1 MVRIR
6 FMEIKGLYSYGNEK
20 NKIDCGEKTLIVGPN
35 NSGKSSIFKALD
47 FFLRSLTEYT
57 DRESKLWH
65 RQDVHE
71 MTVGFTLN
79 DPERRYTAEVLAI
92 CNAKDTQSF
101 TMARMEV
108 VEWLACRLKDITLT
122 IRWIENPFNRMSYR
136 PEYFLQLD
144 KLGMTINA
152 KEYNADAWAAKDSTV
167 PFQYGA
173 DTRNFGSVIEES
185 IFQDSLKEEFISMLG
200 QHGLA
205 ISKVPNIGHLSGERL
220 AYNERNRIQS
230 LRDMSGNN
238 IPDYNDHCPFFVA
251 LGYMLRPKFVFVS
264 EQRRFPES
272 NDLEKIPLK
281 EDGSNMHSFLFW
293 LKNGNRD
300 RQKAY
305 ATIQSKFKKIQG
317 WSDASFSVSVT
328 EKQTRMEQQDLSPPR
343 GHTYPDGAII
353 SFPDMSGQERGFVD
367 FARVGAGIKETLFLL
382 SSCFDR
388 QDKVILMDEPAA
400 NLHPTLIKRLMHEI
414 LTPDAQNNKSCQ
426 IMVITHSPAMA
437 SLEMLS
443 SVNKI
448 ARVDRHDYSKI
459 VQPSKDDEE
468 WISEHLATFH
478 LLKSDILFSRK
489 VVLVEGA
496 SDEIFVEAILNLCA
510 EHEGGNTDH
519 IVVNVGG
526 KCSFKKF
533 QKFLKI
539 FKIDFVILA
548 DGDAEKK
555 FEVQDAETLTISSLS
570 QGDKLENK
578 TVYILE
584 KDLEHL
590 LACLDPKL
598 YDECKQN
605 YERKPELAYHF
616 IKHLIADNPTAI
628 QTAIKIA
635 HLIGDTNDIDT
646 LAAENS
652 SLTVPRT

>member
-1 MVRIR
+1 MARIR
-6 FMEIKGLYSYGNEK
+6 FMKINGLYSYGSEK
-20 NKIDCGEKTLIVGPN
+20 NRIDFGEKTLIVGPN

-57 DRESKLWH
+57 DRESKPWR

-101 TMARMEV
+101 TLARMDV

-144 KLGMTINA
+144 ELGMTINA
-152 KEYNADAWAAKDSTV
+152 EEYNSDAWAAKDSTV
-167 PFQYGA
+167 PFQYG
-173 DTRNFGSVIEES
+173 TYTQNFGTVIEES
-185 IFQDSLKEEFISMLG
+185 ILQDSLKEEFIAMLG
-200 QHGLA
+200 QRGLA
-205 ISKVPNIGHLSGERL
+205 ISKVPTIGHLRDERL
-220 AYNERNRIQS
+220 TNDEKNRIQS
-230 LRDMSGNN
+230 LMDMSGNN
-238 IPDYNDHCPFFVA
+238 IPNYNDHCPFFVA
-251 LGYMLRPKFVFVS
+251 LGYMLRSKFVFVS

-272 NDLEKIPLK
+272 NDLEKMSLK
-281 EDGSNMHSFLFW
+281 EDGSNIHSFLFW
-293 LKNGNRD
+293 LKNGDRD

-317 WSDASFSVSVT
+317 WNDVSFSVSVT
-328 EKQTRMEQQDLSPPR
+328 YKQTPVEQQNLVSS
-343 GHTYPDGAII
+343 GGQTYPDKAII
-353 SFPDMSGQERGFVD
+353 SFPDMSGLEQGFVD
-367 FARVGAGIKETLFLL
+367 FAHVGAGIKETLFLL

-388 QDKVILMDEPAA
+388 QDKIILMDEPAA

-414 LTPDAQNNKSCQ
+414 LTPDAQSDKSRQ
-426 IMVITHSPAMA
+426 IIVITHSPAMA

-448 ARVDRHDYSKI
+448 SRVDRHDYSEI
-459 VQPSKDDEE
+459 AQPSKDDEE
-468 WISEHLATFH
+468 WISKYLATFH
-478 LLKSDILFSRK
+478 LLKSDILFSKK
-489 VVLVEGA
+489 VILVEGP

-510 EHEGGNTDH
+510 EHEGGSADY

-533 QKFLKI
+533 QAFLKI

-548 DGDAEKK
+548 DGDAEKR
-555 FEVQDAETLTISSLS
+555 FETQDAETLTVSSLS
-570 QGDKLENK
+570 QGNKLDNK
-578 TVYILE
+578 TIYILE

-590 LACLDPKL
+590 LACLDQKL

-605 YERKPELAYHF
+605 YERKPELSYHF
-616 IKHLIADNPTAI
+616 IKCLLADNPTAA
-628 QTAIKIA
+628 QTAIRIA
-635 HLIGDTNDIDT
+635 HLIGDINDNGT
-646 LAAENS
+646 LTAGYS
-652 SLTVPRT
+652 SLTVTRT